1 MTEGGELTLPDYD
14 GACIA
19 AIVPALDRPGR
30 DAPWLPEPVRNA
42 RQVVLLVLDGLGWL
56 QLQERR
62 AIAPVLAAME
72 GGPIT
77 SVVPSTTSTAL
88 TSITVGRPPSQH
100 GVIGYRVHVGDGNV
114 LNVLRWQIAKVDAV
128 ESTPPR
134 SMQSYEAFGGRD
146 VPVIT
151 KAEFDRGGFT
161 TALLGEN
168 GIVGYRMPS
177 TIAVEVRR
185 ALDAGEELVYA
196 YYDGVDKIAHA
207 HGFGDHYDAELRTAD
222 RLVADIAE
230 SLPPG
235 AALLVTADH
244 GQVEVGPRF
253 VDFPQEVLDRVDVIS
268 GEGRFRWLHAGAGS
282 ADAVA
287 AACRRFEDDGLAW
300 VRTRDEAIEQGWFGS
315 DLSERA
321 HDRMGD
327 VIVAAR
333 APVTFRDPNEG
344 DVDLVCRHG
353 SLTADEMLVP
363 LVAIAG

>member
-1 MTEGGELTLPDYD
+1 MTEAGELTLPDYE

-19 AIVPALDRPGR
+19 SIVPALYRPGR
-30 DAPWLPEPVRNA
+30 DAPWLPEPVRHA
-42 RQVVLLVLDGLGWL
+42 RQIVLLVLDGLGWR

-62 AIAPVLAAME
+62 SIAPTLTSME

-100 GVIGYRVHVGDGNV
+100 GVIGYRVHVGEGNV
-114 LNVLRWQIAKVDAV
+114 LNVLRWQIEEVDAV

-134 SMQSYEAFGGRD
+134 SMQSYEAFGGRG

-151 KAEFDRGGFT
+151 KAEFERGGFT
-161 TALLGEN
+161 TALLGDN

-177 TIAVEVRR
+177 TIAVEVKR

-196 YYDGVDKIAHA
+196 YYDGIDKIAHA

-222 RLVADIAE
+222 RLVADIAG

-244 GQVEVGPRF
+244 GQVEVGPRV
-253 VDFPQEVLDRVDVIS
+253 VDLGGEVLDRIDVIS
-268 GEGRFRWLHAGAGS
+268 GEGRFRWLHAREGS
-282 ADAVA
+282 VDALV
-287 AACRRFEDDGLAW
+287 AACRRFDDEGLAW
-300 VRTRDEAIEQGWFGS
+300 VRTREEAVAQCWFGR

-321 HDRMGD
+321 RARMGD

-363 LVAIAG
+363 LVAVGG